1 MFYPSPKKIQ
11 LEASQAKW
19 TLSSIESVLIVIG
32 LDDLQQKQDF
42 QNSKLNQTLSFL
54 VKKAKTLDIPIV
66 FLSSNEIMQGMLLLG
81 EQLSLRKQFIV
92 SGEITA
98 QAKQLL
104 AYLNSVTENICVVND
119 AILLPNIEQHIQWI
133 EGISKQKYHH
143 TNSYNLLRLWTLSA
157 PQEFIL
163 STKGIVL
170 AIAEALEM
178 EALEIDPS
186 INLKDYGL
194 DSVSIVGLVGLWR
207 ANGANI
213 QYEDFIK
220 YPTLEKLLAYLANWH

>member
-19 TLSSIESVLIVIG
+19 TLSSIKSVLIVIG

-81 EQLSLRKQFIV
+81 EQLSLRKQLIV

-104 AYLNSVTENICVVND
+104 EYLNSVTENICVVND
-119 AILLPNIEQHIQWI
+119 AILLPNIEQHIQWV

>member
-1 MFYPSPKKIQ
+1 M
-11 LEASQAKW
+11 
-19 TLSSIESVLIVIG
+19 
-32 LDDLQQKQDF
+32 
-42 QNSKLNQTLSFL
+42 NQTLSFL

-81 EQLSLRKQFIV
+81 EQLSLRKQLIV

-104 AYLNSVTENICVVND
+104 EYLNSVTENICVVND